1 MPISI
6 KHILIADDDQDDV
19 EMFESAVLE
28 TCPDLQLT
36 VAYDGEKLL
45 SLLPN
50 IPVPDAI
57 VLDLNMPLVGGKE
70 CLMQIRSQSTFNHVP
85 VIIFSTSRQQADIEY
100 CLAKGANHYIV
111 KPNTYSALRVI
122 VEKLCEGS
130 LSSIN

>member
-45 SLLPN
+45 SLLPK

-70 CLMQIRSQSTFNHVP
+70 CLVKIRSQCVFNNVP
-85 VIIFSTSRQQADIEY
+85 VIIFSTSRHQADIEY

-130 LSSIN
+130 LNSIN